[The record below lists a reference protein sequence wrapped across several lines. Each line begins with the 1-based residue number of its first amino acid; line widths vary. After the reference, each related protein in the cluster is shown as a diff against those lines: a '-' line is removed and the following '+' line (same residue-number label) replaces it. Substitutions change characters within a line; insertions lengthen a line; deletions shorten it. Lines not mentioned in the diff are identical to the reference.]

1 MLYGA
6 AYFTEDEWIK
16 IDVLI
21 HKGQYVFTR
30 GPQDNILE
38 EALISFEGSI
48 VEKAQFNAQIHANSS
63 FDTIKAGHVEI
74 KERPIPSPTSSE
86 PADSALQKPR
96 MGHQSK
102 RLPTTNHPHTSSG
115 ANTYARLGFGNG
127 NLDVERAS
135 RNSHTVYTT
144 DPCCWRSC
152 IGIYTSTV
160 E

>member
-86 PADSALQKPR
+86 PADSALQKPQWDINR
-96 MGHQSK
+96 SVFRQ
-102 RLPTTNHPHTSSG
+102 RTTHTQAAG
-115 ANTYARLGFGNG
+115 LTPM
-127 NLDVERAS
+127 LD
-135 RNSHTVYTT
+135 
-144 DPCCWRSC
+144 
-152 IGIYTSTV
+152 
-160 E
+160 